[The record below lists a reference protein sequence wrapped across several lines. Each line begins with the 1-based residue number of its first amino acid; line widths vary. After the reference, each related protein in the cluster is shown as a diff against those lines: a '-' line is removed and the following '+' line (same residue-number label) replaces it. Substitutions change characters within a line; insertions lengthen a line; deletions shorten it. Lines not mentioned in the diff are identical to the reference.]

1 MGAIDFMMREFRIR
15 DLRTGEPRL
24 FRPKISKVTTL
35 VVGCIREG
43 SNPLTPGVVP
53 ESWLRGGPNF

>member
-24 FRPKISKVTTL
+24 FRPKIRKVKPR
-35 VVGCIREG
+35 VVGRIQGVSRF
-43 SNPLTPGVVP
+43 PLTPSSVP
-53 ESWLRGGPNF
+53 ESWFSG